1 MAEAIERH
9 QKLDQLST
17 TAATTA
23 TPLTTATTT
32 TTQQQRRKL
41 ASEQSLVDAK
51 KLRLEPDVESV
62 VDETDE
68 ESQEVENII
77 SGKVLFEDF
86 SGIPEFEELMS
97 TESKSQVLYGPRDPV
112 LGLSDPVG

>member
-17 TAATTA
+17 TAA

-41 ASEQSLVDAK
+41 ASEQSLVAAK

-97 TESKSQVLYGPRDPV
+97 TESKSQMITGPGTPFV
-112 LGLSDPVG
+112 KK

>member
-17 TAATTA
+17 AAT
-23 TPLTTATTT
+23 PVTTATTT

-41 ASEQSLVDAK
+41 APEHSLVDAK

-97 TESKSQVLYGPRDPV
+97 TESKSQLLYGPRDPV
-112 LGLSDPVG
+112 L